1 MEKLKKIDKFT
12 LIRTII
18 LFIALTNQF
27 LVVVGKSPLPIE
39 HASIELLVSTLWTVI
54 TAIIA
59 WWKNNSFTTKAIEA
73 QEILNYLRST
83 DKEET
88 E

>member
-1 MEKLKKIDKFT
+1 MKKLKKIDKFT

-18 LFIALTNQF
+18 LFIALINQF

-39 HASIELLVSTLWTVI
+39 DASIELLVSTLWTVI